1 MRVNQDNETVAA
13 IEALEGKIDAL
24 AAEVAGIR
32 RHFFWEKVWGVAKL
46 ALIALPIVL
55 GGLYAI
61 PALTDLYDQAQRV
74 IRQADAALPR

>member
-1 MRVNQDNETVAA
+1 MRVNQDNETVEA
-13 IEALEGKIDAL
+13 IASLERKIDGL

-32 RHFFWEKVWGVAKL
+32 RQFLWGRIWGAVKL
-46 ALIALPIVL
+46 AVILLPIVV

-61 PALTDLYDQAQRV
+61 PAITRLYDQAQRV